1 MEPNTNI
8 TLQVEILKD
17 SIIKDIQKSNLPITI
32 INYVIQDLAKDI
44 KAENDMYTQKQIEE
58 YNKMLAEQQKAVM
71 EEKEEAVSAE
81 EVEAE

>member
-44 KAENDMYTQKQIEE
+44 KAENDIYTQKQIEE
-58 YNKMLAEQQKAVM
+58 YNKMLAEQQKVAT